1 MQWFILACAIIANAC
16 ANICIKAGMIRV
28 EEQESGGILAKA
40 LSQPYLW
47 LGAFCFGLALL
58 AYAYSLAKME
68 LSVAYPIMTSLGL
81 IVVAVASL
89 LLFQEQFSAL
99 KILGTILIMVG
110 VVLVAR

>member
-1 MQWFILACAIIANAC
+1 MQWMILAFAIIANAS

-28 EEQESGGILAKA
+28 GEQESGSMLHKA
-40 LSQPYLW
+40 ISQPYLW

-81 IVVAVASL
+81 IVVALASL
-89 LLFQEQFSAL
+89 LLFQEQFSVL
-99 KILGTILIMVG
+99 KIIGTILIIVG

>member
-1 MQWFILACAIIANAC
+1 MQWLILAFAIIANAS

-28 EEQESGGILAKA
+28 EQDESESLVMKA
-40 LSQPYLW
+40 VTQPYLW

-68 LSVAYPIMTSLGL
+68 LSVAYPIMTSVGL
-81 IVVAVASL
+81 IVVALASL
-89 LLFQEQFSAL
+89 LLFQEQFSTL
-99 KILGTILIMVG
+99 KIIGTVLIIAG